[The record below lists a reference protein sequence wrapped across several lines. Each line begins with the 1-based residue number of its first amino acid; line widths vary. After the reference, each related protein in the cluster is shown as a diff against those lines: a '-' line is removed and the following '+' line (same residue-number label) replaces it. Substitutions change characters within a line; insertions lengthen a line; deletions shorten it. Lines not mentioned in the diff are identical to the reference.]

1 MGDLLTR
8 LADLPPAVIYVIAFT
23 LIAGETAVLLGLVF
37 PAEATLLLVGFLSFQ
52 GTLDLRLTL
61 GLMVLAALI
70 GDSLAFR
77 AGRRYGHRLREGRWG
92 ERVGAARWAKA
103 EGMLHR
109 LGGRGVFGARFVA
122 FARTLLPRLAGAAD
136 MPYRRFVTWNV
147 PGATLFV
154 SASVLVGY
162 VAGESYE
169 TASEYLGKATGAV
182 LTLLGTIIVIVLA
195 GRWLGRN
202 PDPWRALIARAG
214 ALPPLRWVNQRFGV
228 LFFLL
233 TMRLGRG
240 WALLANLVAGVA
252 LLFGVGFGLAFVMKW
267 AVDQSGLSVI
277 DDNIAGWFA
286 LRRTDPVV
294 DAARETLGILRG
306 SLLILVVALVAAALA
321 WRHRSLRGDLVTV
334 VSTAGAFVPLVLL
347 AVISDVTR
355 AGDLTSASSS
365 VSGLF
370 PSQNAVITAGF
381 CTLAWLLSRGRHWP
395 PRVALWTVAAA
406 AIASLSG
413 ARLYLGWSVA
423 SETAT
428 SVLLGVMWT
437 LFFMVAFASRDDGET
452 EEVAE
457 APVAETL
464 GAPVMLSEADGGGL
478 TPAPQAAQPGR

>member
-1 MGDLLTR
+1 
-8 LADLPPAVIYVIAFT
+8 
-23 LIAGETAVLLGLVF
+23 
-37 PAEATLLLVGFLSFQ
+37 
-52 GTLDLRLTL
+52 
-61 GLMVLAALI
+61 
-70 GDSLAFR
+70 
-77 AGRRYGHRLREGRWG
+77 
-92 ERVGAARWAKA
+92 
-103 EGMLHR
+103 
-109 LGGRGVFGARFVA
+109 
-122 FARTLLPRLAGAAD
+122 
-136 MPYRRFVTWNV
+136 
-147 PGATLFV
+147 
-154 SASVLVGY
+154 
-162 VAGESYE
+162 
-169 TASEYLGKATGAV
+169 
-182 LTLLGTIIVIVLA
+182 
-195 GRWLGRN
+195 
-202 PDPWRALIARAG
+202 
-214 ALPPLRWVNQRFGV
+214 
-228 LFFLL
+228 
-233 TMRLGRG
+233 
-240 WALLANLVAGVA
+240 
-252 LLFGVGFGLAFVMKW
+252 MKW

-355 AGDLTSASSS
+355 AGDLTAASSS

-381 CTLAWLLSRGRHWP
+381 CTLAWLLSRRRHWP
-395 PRVALWTVAAA
+395 LRVALWTVAAA

-437 LFFMVAFASRDDGET
+437 LFFMVAFASRDDGTT

-457 APVAETL
+457 APVTPSPVGQLPSCCPRRTAAGSHPLPRPRNRGGRKPFRLIASPRLTGRVHAAVAALRVSGLCGCSGAAGEWLCRAGRQDQRRVGPRQRGGPVRRRRRHRLGRASPTEDPDAGAENGLGAAPKKSPSPKPTVPQDHADEEEPAAPLHPREAGAGAAET
-464 GAPVMLSEADGGGL
+464 GARVAPS
-478 TPAPQAAQPGR
+478 PATRAPRPAGPTSRRR